1 MTSSKARKLSTIR
14 TNAHTHTRTHIHQRL
29 LFFLQ
34 CNTRRKKPLN
44 ADVCHMYLAPTDTE
58 VSPVFRLPPPSSTK
72 PSYREFPS
80 CEWTSGDKPWPNRT
94 DGSALFA
101 FCCYLFMCLFFLS
114 LSPPIQRPSILS
126 CPSSRRPTRKQC
138 LVTSGVICTHHI
150 LSMCVCVC
158 FQ

>member
-14 TNAHTHTRTHIHQRL
+14 TNTHTHTHTAAPPFL
-29 LFFLQ
+29 LAVQ
-34 CNTRRKKPLN
+34 YKEEKTPECWRVP
-44 ADVCHMYLAPTDTE
+44 H
-58 VSPVFRLPPPSSTK
+58 VFGSYWHWGESSFQTPPPSTK

-126 CPSSRRPTRKQC
+126 WPSSRRPTRKQC